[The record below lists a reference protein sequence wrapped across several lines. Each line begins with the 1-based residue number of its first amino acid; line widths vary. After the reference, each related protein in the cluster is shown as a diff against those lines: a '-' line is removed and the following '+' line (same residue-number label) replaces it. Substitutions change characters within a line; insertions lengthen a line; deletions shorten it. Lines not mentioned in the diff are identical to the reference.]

1 MMWYWWAMAISK
13 QNRMGTT
20 KRRRE
25 KILHEKKETHK
36 HTYRVCESREQIRSE
51 RKIVVDFYFE
61 MVERVD
67 FVSIW
72 CGSTPLNKRFKTSF
86 SLFFRSLFFLLFTLC
101 LSCYRR
107 SKTDKGSIYTFRF
120 VKVYTSLV
128 AFCLS
133 LSLRL
138 SLRPGFGFAFCFL
151 IGSYAFVSLR
161 AIADASWTLHIVV
174 AVIFCHRRR
183 LLSGAIFVSDFFL
196 FTFVAKVPLSICS
209 DRKNNSI
216 GQ

>member
-133 LSLRL
+133 LSPSLPASRLRL
-138 SLRPGFGFAFCFL
+138 CILFSYRLVCFCF
-151 IGSYAFVSLR
+151 STCYC
-161 AIADASWTLHIVV
+161 W
-174 AVIFCHRRR
+174 R
-183 LLSGAIFVSDFFL
+183 LLNA
-196 FTFVAKVPLSICS
+196 PH
-209 DRKNNSI
+209 
-216 GQ
+216 